1 MRMSEENHVLSI
13 RLSRPFYSENEIT
26 RIMQSRD
33 PKENAFKMQAFNWIS
48 EMSKSLKFPVRTT
61 GLAMIL
67 FTRIQLFYPL
77 AELPLI
83 ECATACLFVACKIE
97 DTAKKLR
104 EILLVHFQLKHP
116 GLDADAHVQIIDDVK
131 RKVLVLERMILELL
145 CFDFRVRH
153 PHTFMIKFAK
163 SLNFSP
169 SSALVA
175 WNICT
180 DAYRTF
186 ALLKYPVSVVAVA
199 ALSITCKLQKLS
211 QPIIPRNFCAPTL
224 LTEGA
229 IADLLDLYMHFQSY
243 TLLGQMYPTD
253 LLLGL
258 CVDFQR
264 AQKNSSRPP
273 KATKIDPK
281 IPSIADLY
289 TQSNAQLSSSK
300 QGCTRFLLDCDR
312 NYFEREYKIRV
323 TQEGQLEKQ

>member
-1 MRMSEENHVLSI
+1 MTEEKHVLSI

-33 PKENAFKMQAFNWIS
+33 PKENGFKMQAFNWIS
-48 EMSKSLKFPVRTT
+48 EMSRSLKFPVRTS
-61 GLAMIL
+61 GLAMLLIS
-67 FTRIQLFYPL
+67 RIQLFYSL

-83 ECATACLFVACKIE
+83 ECATACLFVACKVE

-104 EILLVHFQLKHP
+104 EILLIHFQHKHP
-116 GLDADAHVQIIDDVK
+116 GLDADTHAQIIDEVK
-131 RKVLVLERMILELL
+131 RKVLGLERMILELL
-145 CFDFRVRH
+145 CFDFRVRD
-153 PHTFMIKFAK
+153 PHTYVIKFAK
-163 SLNFSP
+163 SLNFTP
-169 SSALVA
+169 NTITVA

-186 ALLKYPVSVVAVA
+186 APLKYPVSVIAIA

-229 IADLLDLYMHFQSY
+229 IADLLDLYMHFQPY
-243 TLLGQMYPTD
+243 TILGQMYPTD

-264 AQKNSSRPP
+264 AQRNSSRPP
-273 KATKIDPK
+273 KATKIEVNV
-281 IPSIADLY
+281 PSIADLY

-312 NYFEREYKIRV
+312 KYFEREYKIRV
-323 TQEGQLEKQ
+323 AQDGQT